1 MQAKIR
7 QVAMVLALL
16 SPLSVGTLLSQ
27 ENTTAP
33 ITANLHLILTKDL
46 TSAFYAGF
54 SVIRGAR
61 CEYRVSPH
69 QELNDIFGFTLKLP
83 CSVC

>member
-33 ITANLHLILTKDL
+33 IPVNLHLILTKDL
-46 TSAFYAGF
+46 TSAFYASF
-54 SVIRGAR
+54 SVIRSAR
-61 CEYRVSPH
+61 CEYRVSPR
-69 QELNDIFGFTLKLP
+69 QELNDIFGFMIKLP